1 MVGLAFGGD
10 DLAADVVLHVGALSN
25 STLCASSG
33 TA

>member
-10 DLAADVVLHVGALSN
+10 HPAADVVLHVGALSN
-25 STLCASSG
+25 STLRAPSG